1 MISWQFKER
10 LVIDQNKP
18 TSSLFT
24 ITLHLIYSY
33 RTKSY
38 GTTGLKFTHS
48 EQRVMVLQDS
58 NLLIQNR
65 VLVLQDSNLLI
76 QNKELWYYRT
86 QIYSYRTKSYG
97 ITGLNLHIQN
107 KELWYYRTQIYW
119 YRKRVM
125 VLQDSN
131 LLIQNKELWHDMIT
145 QGLSINSLVKMW

>member
-38 GTTGLKFTHS
+38 GTSGLKFTHS

-86 QIYSYRTKSYG
+86 QIYAYRTKSNG
-97 ITGLNLHIQN
+97 ITGLKFTHP
-107 KELWYYRTQIYW
+107 E
-119 YRKRVM
+119 
-125 VLQDSN
+125 
-131 LLIQNKELWHDMIT
+131 
-145 QGLSINSLVKMW
+145 

>member
-97 ITGLNLHIQN
+97 ITGLKFIHPEQSFCITGLKFTHPEQ
-107 KELWYYRTQIYW
+107 
-119 YRKRVM
+119 RVM

-131 LLIQNKELWHDMIT
+131 LRVQNKE
-145 QGLSINSLVKMW
+145 

>member
-76 QNKELWYYRT
+76 HNKELWYYRT

-97 ITGLNLHIQN
+97 ITGLKFTHPEQSFCITGLKFTHPEQ
-107 KELWYYRTQIYW
+107 
-119 YRKRVM
+119 RVM

-131 LLIQNKELWHDMIT
+131 LRVQNKE
-145 QGLSINSLVKMW
+145 

>member
-97 ITGLNLHIQN
+97 ITGLKFTHPEQSFCITGLKFTHPEQ
-107 KELWYYRTQIYW
+107 
-119 YRKRVM
+119 RVM

-131 LLIQNKELWHDMIT
+131 LRVQNKE
-145 QGLSINSLVKMW
+145 